1 MRAMRHVMF
10 IGSALALAACGGNE
24 LEGQDP
30 AGLGQTQAPLRM
42 APPGQGI
49 PEQYIVVMKK
59 GASLQATLASASIA
73 PMHTYGVING
83 FSAALSKAQ
92 LEAVRG
98 DPAVAFVEQDQ
109 VVHADVTQRGA
120 TWGLDRIDQ
129 RALPLSTTYT
139 YGQPAFGVNAYIID
153 TGVAP
158 NHPDFNG
165 RAASVFN
172 STGDGNPNDCN
183 GHGTHVA
190 GTIGGNTWGVAKGV
204 YLYGVKVLGCSG
216 SGSYAGVIAGVDW
229 VRNNGAKPAV
239 ANMSLGGGFSQAVND
254 AVNNLANS
262 GIFVAVAAGNSNADA
277 CGFSPAS
284 AAAATTAAASES
296 NDARAYYSNYGP
308 CIDVYAPGSGI
319 TSTWLNNGT
328 NTISGTSMASPHI
341 AGVAALYKGN
351 FGDDSSATIDQW
363 IKSNATPNAITG
375 NPAGTPNLLLYKGS
389 L

>member
-1 MRAMRHVMF
+1 MRAMRQVVF
-10 IGSALALAACGGNE
+10 IGSALALSACGGNE
-24 LEGQDP
+24 MDGQEL
-30 AGLGQTQAPLRM
+30 AGLGQTEAPLQM
-42 APPGQGI
+42 APLGKGI

-59 GASLQATLASASIA
+59 GAALQATLASASIA
-73 PMHTYGVING
+73 PMHTYQVING
-83 FSAALSKAQ
+83 FAASLTKEQ
-92 LEAVRG
+92 LDAVRR

-129 RALPLSTTYT
+129 RALPLSTTYA
-139 YGQPAFGVNAYIID
+139 YGQPAFGVSAYIID
-153 TGVAP
+153 TGVTP
-158 NHPDFNG
+158 THPDFNG

-190 GTIGGNTWGVAKGV
+190 GTIGGTTWGVAKGV
-204 YLYGVKVLGCSG
+204 FLYGVKVLGCSG

-229 VRNNGAKPAV
+229 VRTNGTKPAV

-254 AVNNLANS
+254 AVNSLANS

-277 CGFSPAS
+277 CNYSPAS

-296 NDARAYYSNYGP
+296 NDARAYYSNFGP

-319 TSTWLNNGT
+319 TSAWLNGGT

-351 FGDDSSATIDQW
+351 FGDDSSANIDQW
-363 IKSNATPNAITG
+363 IKSNATPNVITG
-375 NPAGTPNLLLYKGS
+375 NPAGTPNLLLYKGA